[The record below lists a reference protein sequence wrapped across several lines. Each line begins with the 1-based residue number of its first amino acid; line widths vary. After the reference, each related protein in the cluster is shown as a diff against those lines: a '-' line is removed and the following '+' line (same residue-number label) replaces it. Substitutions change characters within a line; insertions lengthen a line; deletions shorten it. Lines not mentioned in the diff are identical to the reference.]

1 MRSRNFSS
9 ACNLTPNVSKTCKR
23 SLILTWSF
31 FPPLSYS
38 TALIQSPIY
47 MPLSYSIKLIFF
59 RTVAMVISMV
69 MMMGY
74 HPLQKIYIAIRIAS
88 TQHTLFL
95 IFPIYILAFLSSS
108 DINLLIPSAF
118 LLIIIFSSIF
128 RINCLNVNINYS
140 TQMQE

>member
-1 MRSRNFSS
+1 
-9 ACNLTPNVSKTCKR
+9 
-23 SLILTWSF
+23 
-31 FPPLSYS
+31 
-38 TALIQSPIY
+38 
-47 MPLSYSIKLIFF
+47 
-59 RTVAMVISMV
+59 VAMVISMV

-95 IFPIYILAFLSSS
+95 IFPIYILAFLSSF